1 MEDRREELINELCLY
16 VQKAVEGRTDIHD
29 TKNMLYMLL
38 NKYEITSR
46 CTEVAQIGEE
56 RNEFL
61 LKHFI
66 MAKTV
71 KGCTRKT
78 LRAYADGLKRILWT
92 IGKTADDITAD
103 DIRFYLA
110 VRQNRDK
117 ISKTTAD
124 NELRLLRTFYCYL
137 ASEEFVAGNPT
148 VKLDRIKCEHR
159 RKEAFTEIEIE
170 RLRMKIKDARE
181 QAVVELLLSTGC
193 RVTELC
199 QIMLKEIDGNRI
211 LIHGKGEKDRF
222 VYMNAKAIVA
232 VEKYIKERQDR
243 NPYLF
248 PGGIFGEISRK
259 GCAEDGMES
268 WWKSPEK
275 VTAGTHIST
284 GTIENMMRRIAIR
297 AGVEKANPHKFRRTC
312 ATMALRRGMPIA
324 QVSRMLGHE
333 SIATTQIYLDLDERE
348 LEQAHNKYVI

>member
-110 VRQNRDK
+110 VRQNRVN
-117 ISKTTAD
+117 I
-124 NELRLLRTFYCYL
+124 
-137 ASEEFVAGNPT
+137 
-148 VKLDRIKCEHR
+148 
-159 RKEAFTEIEIE
+159 
-170 RLRMKIKDARE
+170 
-181 QAVVELLLSTGC
+181 
-193 RVTELC
+193 
-199 QIMLKEIDGNRI
+199 
-211 LIHGKGEKDRF
+211 
-222 VYMNAKAIVA
+222 
-232 VEKYIKERQDR
+232 
-243 NPYLF
+243 
-248 PGGIFGEISRK
+248 
-259 GCAEDGMES
+259 
-268 WWKSPEK
+268 
-275 VTAGTHIST
+275 
-284 GTIENMMRRIAIR
+284 
-297 AGVEKANPHKFRRTC
+297 
-312 ATMALRRGMPIA
+312 
-324 QVSRMLGHE
+324 
-333 SIATTQIYLDLDERE
+333 
-348 LEQAHNKYVI
+348 